1 MCNFAKF
8 NGNYMEFL
16 EKYHLLGPLIGL
28 CTFLV
33 IGVFHPL
40 VIKAEYHLGTRSWW
54 MFLVAGL
61 VALAA
66 SLAVGNTLL
75 SALLGVTAFSC
86 FWSILEVFQQQE
98 RVRKGWF
105 PRNPRRKY
113 PFDKT
118 TESDE

>member
-1 MCNFAKF
+1 
-8 NGNYMEFL
+8 MEFL
-16 EKYHLLGPLIGL
+16 EKYHLLGLLIGL

-33 IGVFHPL
+33 IGLFHPL
-40 VIKAEYHLGTRSWW
+40 VIKAEYHLGTRCWW
-54 MFLVAGL
+54 MFLLAGL
-61 VALAA
+61 LALTV
-66 SLAVGNTLL
+66 SLAVDNTLV

-113 PFDKT
+113 PFDKKT
-118 TESDE
+118 DDNE